1 MFQLSRQTTRA
12 VIALLIVAGAVW
24 AQAVHPKSGR
34 RIASVM
40 GFSGAQWLERSEREI
55 EEMPDAA
62 LESIGIKAGMTAAD
76 VGAGSGY
83 FTVRLARR
91 VGAEGKVYA
100 QDIQP
105 EMLRL
110 LRRRL
115 EKANFDNVVTV
126 LGTETDP
133 KLPENSLDLILM
145 VDVYHEFSQPQRML
159 RELRKAL
166 KDDGRLVLLE
176 YRKED
181 PWVPI
186 RPEHKMSVAEAKL
199 EVEDEGFLLER
210 VGKELPRQ
218 HILVFKKNI
227 DQASAGNPLVP
238 VPLARRSL
246 LPAAAQSL
254 VELHQ

>member
-1 MFQLSRQTTRA
+1 MLRRQTYRLFA
-12 VIALLIVAGAVW
+12 AALLAGTVY

-34 RIASVM
+34 RIAPVM
-40 GFSGAQWLERSEREI
+40 GWGGAEWLERTEREI
-55 EEMPDAA
+55 EEMPDSA
-62 LESIGIKAGMTAAD
+62 LDSIGIKPGMTVAD

-83 FTVRLARR
+83 FTVRLSRR
-91 VGAEGKVYA
+91 VGPEGKVYA

-110 LRRRL
+110 LRKRL
-115 EKANFDNVVTV
+115 EKANFTNIGTV
-126 LGTETDP
+126 LGSESDP

-145 VDVYHEFSQPQRML
+145 VDVYHEFAQPQIML
-159 RELRKAL
+159 RKLRQAL
-166 KDDGRLVLLE
+166 KDDGRMVLLE

-218 HILVFKKNI
+218 HILIFKKN
-227 DQASAGNPLVP
+227 SAVT
-238 VPLARRSL
+238 
-246 LPAAAQSL
+246 AQKN
-254 VELHQ
+254 

>member
-1 MFQLSRQTTRA
+1 MSVIEPRLWRQTLRWA
-12 VIALLIVAGAVW
+12 AIVLLSTAVW

-34 RIASVM
+34 RIAPVM
-40 GFSGAQWLERSEREI
+40 GWGGAEWLERSEREI
-55 EEMPDAA
+55 EEMPDSA
-62 LESIGIKAGMTAAD
+62 LDAIGIRPGMTVAD

-83 FTVRLARR
+83 FTVRLSRR
-91 VGAEGKVYA
+91 VGPEGKVYA

-115 EKANFDNVVTV
+115 DKANFTNITTV

-145 VDVYHEFSQPQRML
+145 VDVYHEFAQPQIML
-159 RELRKAL
+159 RKLRQAL
-166 KDDGRLVLLE
+166 KDDGRMVLLE

-210 VGKELPRQ
+210 VGRELPRQ
-218 HILVFKKNI
+218 HILVFKK
-227 DQASAGNPLVP
+227 
-238 VPLARRSL
+238 
-246 LPAAAQSL
+246 
-254 VELHQ
+254 VERPTAPR

>member
-1 MFQLSRQTTRA
+1 MRVMQRRPWRQTFCLA
-12 VIALLIVAGAVW
+12 ALILLGGLAS

-34 RIASVM
+34 RVASVM
-40 GFSGAQWLERSEREI
+40 GWGGAEWLERSEREI
-55 EEMPDAA
+55 EEMPDSALAA
-62 LESIGIKAGMTAAD
+62 IGIKPGMTVAD

-83 FTVRLARR
+83 FTVRLSRL
-91 VGAEGKVYA
+91 VGPEGKVYA

-115 EKANFDNVVTV
+115 EKANFTNIATV
-126 LGTETDP
+126 LGSESDP

-145 VDVYHEFSQPQRML
+145 VDVYHEFAQPQIML
-159 RELRKAL
+159 RKLRQSL
-166 KDDGRLVLLE
+166 KDDGRMVLLE

-218 HILVFKKNI
+218 HILIFKKNL
-227 DQASAGNPLVP
+227 SVT
-238 VPLARRSL
+238 
-246 LPAAAQSL
+246 AQKN
-254 VELHQ
+254 

>member
-1 MFQLSRQTTRA
+1 MHRRCLPQIF
-12 VIALLIVAGAVW
+12 ALLCLASVAW
-24 AQAVHPKSGR
+24 AQAEHPKSGR

-40 GFSGAQWLERSEREI
+40 GWGGADWLERSEREI

-62 LESIGIKAGMTAAD
+62 LESIGIKPGMTVAD

-83 FTVRLARR
+83 FTVRLSRR
-91 VGAEGKVYA
+91 VGPEGKVLA

-110 LRRRL
+110 LKRRL
-115 EKANFDNVVTV
+115 EKANFTNIETV

-133 KLPENSLDLILM
+133 KLPERQLDLILM
-145 VDVYHEFSQPQRML
+145 VDVYHEFSQPQKML
-159 RELRKAL
+159 RKLKESL
-166 KDDGRLVLLE
+166 KDDGKMVLLE

-199 EVEDEGFLLER
+199 EVEDEGFILEA
-210 VGKELPRQ
+210 VKPDLPRQ
-218 HILVFKKNI
+218 HILIFRK
-227 DQASAGNPLVP
+227 APPSAALK
-238 VPLARRSL
+238 
-246 LPAAAQSL
+246 
-254 VELHQ
+254 